1 MLRLYIVDV
10 FATWITF
17 PTGLEAGILPGGRAV
32 HGKAAMAEAERLVEI
47 GDAQCMNKHLT
58 VVKCGLAG
66 LEEGILPGSRAMHD
80 EAAMAEEQRLAYVGL
95 TRARRRLFLMHARKR
110 NLWGPRTW

>member
-1 MLRLYIVDV
+1 M
-10 FATWITF
+10 
-17 PTGLEAGILPGGRAV
+17 
-32 HGKAAMAEAERLVEI
+32 
-47 GDAQCMNKHLT
+47 
-58 VVKCGLAG
+58 KCGLAG